1 MRGKAR
7 ACTGSHQGGGPAGC
21 IRAHA
26 RVHKTRPAGLR
37 SGRKRMAGTSA
48 LLFPA
53 FHPLDSACHFPEQ
66 PLLPVSSQWI
76 ISANYS
82 QETPLQRHLAWGKP
96 GRASAASLTA
106 LQVEQKSQLC
116 PGFRSLRCSSLQ
128 VRWGEGTHPAAATG
142 GGLMDSR
149 APDPPPRL
157 AGGRRGEGGAL
168 ARPRAAIFSD
178 RSPRAARSHSPFC
191 PATPPSRSSSLT
203 TPRVPP
209 RPLTVLAARHA
220 RVLVRLPPTDPSVR
234 SSSVSLCS
242 AFRHTQS

>member
-1 MRGKAR
+1 
-7 ACTGSHQGGGPAGC
+7 
-21 IRAHA
+21 
-26 RVHKTRPAGLR
+26 
-37 SGRKRMAGTSA
+37 MAGTSA

-53 FHPLDSACHFPEQ
+53 FHPLDSACHFREQ

-128 VRWGEGTHPAAATG
+128 VRWGEGTHPASATG

-149 APDPPPRL
+149 APDRPLGRREER
-157 AGGRRGEGGAL
+157 GGRGSCTAEGCN
-168 ARPRAAIFSD
+168 I
-178 RSPRAARSHSPFC
+178 
-191 PATPPSRSSSLT
+191 
-203 TPRVPP
+203 
-209 RPLTVLAARHA
+209 
-220 RVLVRLPPTDPSVR
+220 
-234 SSSVSLCS
+234 
-242 AFRHTQS
+242 Q

>member
-1 MRGKAR
+1 
-7 ACTGSHQGGGPAGC
+7 
-21 IRAHA
+21 
-26 RVHKTRPAGLR
+26 
-37 SGRKRMAGTSA
+37 MAGTSA

-53 FHPLDSACHFPEQ
+53 FHPLDSACHFREQ

-106 LQVEQKSQLC
+106 LQVEQKFQLC

-149 APDPPPRL
+149 VPDPPPRP
-157 AGGRRGEGGAL
+157 AGGEGRAGLLHGQGLQYSVTDLHEPRGVT
-168 ARPRAAIFSD
+168 R
-178 RSPRAARSHSPFC
+178 
-191 PATPPSRSSSLT
+191 
-203 TPRVPP
+203 
-209 RPLTVLAARHA
+209 
-220 RVLVRLPPTDPSVR
+220 PSVQPR
-234 SSSVSLCS
+234 RPH
-242 AFRHTQS
+242 AQAP

>member
-7 ACTGSHQGGGPAGC
+7 ACTGSHQGGGPAGR

-53 FHPLDSACHFPEQ
+53 FRPLDSACHFREQ

-149 APDPPPRL
+149 APDPPPRP
-157 AGGRRGEGGAL
+157 AGGEGRAGLLHGRGLQYSVTDLHE
-168 ARPRAAIFSD
+168 PRGVT
-178 RSPRAARSHSPFC
+178 H
-191 PATPPSRSSSLT
+191 
-203 TPRVPP
+203 
-209 RPLTVLAARHA
+209 
-220 RVLVRLPPTDPSVR
+220 PSVQPR
-234 SSSVSLCS
+234 RPH
-242 AFRHTQS
+242 AQAP

>member
-1 MRGKAR
+1 
-7 ACTGSHQGGGPAGC
+7 
-21 IRAHA
+21 
-26 RVHKTRPAGLR
+26 
-37 SGRKRMAGTSA
+37 MAGTSA

-53 FHPLDSACHFPEQ
+53 FHPLDLACHFPEQ

-106 LQVEQKSQLC
+106 LQVEQKFQLC

-128 VRWGEGTHPAAATG
+128 VRWGEGTHPASATG

-149 APDPPPRL
+149 APDPPPLPREER
-157 AGGRRGEGGAL
+157 GGRGSCTA
-168 ARPRAAIFSD
+168 RAAIFSD

-191 PATPPSRSSSLT
+191 PATPSSRSSSLT